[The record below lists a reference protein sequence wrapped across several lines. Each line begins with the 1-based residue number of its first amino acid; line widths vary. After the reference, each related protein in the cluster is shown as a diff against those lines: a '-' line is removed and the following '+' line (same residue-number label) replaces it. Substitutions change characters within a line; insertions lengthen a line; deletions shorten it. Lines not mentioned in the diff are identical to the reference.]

1 MYYLKGKRV
10 FLGLL
15 THPLPFFISPYLHWL
30 GCSIF
35 KQRVLDYCYTNL
47 KLWRN
52 DSELYYNG
60 NMDWNMDIS
69 EIISNGTYYFCR
81 CYDYRSGY

>member
-35 KQRVLDYCYTNL
+35 KQRVLDYCYTNQSL
-47 KLWRN
+47 EVHDDNKN
-52 DSELYYNG
+52 CYNFTDG
-60 NMDWNMDIS
+60 S
-69 EIISNGTYYFCR
+69 VLHLLFCKA
-81 CYDYRSGY
+81 D